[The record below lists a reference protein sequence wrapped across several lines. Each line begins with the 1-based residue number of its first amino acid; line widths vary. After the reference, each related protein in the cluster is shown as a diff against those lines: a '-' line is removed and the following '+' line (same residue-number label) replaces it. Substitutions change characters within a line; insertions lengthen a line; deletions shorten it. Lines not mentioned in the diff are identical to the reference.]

1 MSEYAVHFTKDGE
14 DGASAYDNMMAI
26 LYGGVLRAGVRA
38 YGAVTWLANRWPEIA
53 ESHRCVCLSE
63 IPLDQLDR
71 LVEKRSQYGIGF
83 RKTFLAE
90 EGGVRVWYIDKEEAG
105 GRAVRAYVSS
115 EAERAEKAW
124 DATDPIFNLTPFID
138 PIGEYAYGSYRFDWE
153 REWRVR
159 TELRFGVEDVPF
171 LFIPGELH
179 GKAFEFFEDVERE
192 NTGPAYLCPYIDPL
206 WPDDKI
212 QAALATVAPPPAPPP
227 PPLL

>member
-124 DATDPIFNLTPFID
+124 DATDPIFNAVHRPH
-138 PIGEYAYGSYRFDWE
+138 RRVCVWE
-153 REWRVR
+153 LP
-159 TELRFGVEDVPF
+159 LRLGAGVAGANGAAVWGRGCA
-171 LFIPGELH
+171 IPVHPG
-179 GKAFEFFEDVERE
+179 
-192 NTGPAYLCPYIDPL
+192 
-206 WPDDKI
+206 
-212 QAALATVAPPPAPPP
+212 
-227 PPLL
+227 